1 MEPKTTTTTITY
13 FTTSKLY
20 NRNLQSLKRKKNKP
34 TKIEKHI
41 HNNVNK
47 LSWFFLMQPF
57 FSLNTRT
64 NDCPLIPHLQ
74 SIAFTYHVDVY
85 QYGYT
90 YTYNKLKTMVQI
102 SKSQR

>member
-47 LSWFFLMQPF
+47 LSWFFFNATLLF
-57 FSLNTRT
+57 
-64 NDCPLIPHLQ
+64 IK
-74 SIAFTYHVDVY
+74 Y
-85 QYGYT
+85 
-90 YTYNKLKTMVQI
+90 
-102 SKSQR
+102 